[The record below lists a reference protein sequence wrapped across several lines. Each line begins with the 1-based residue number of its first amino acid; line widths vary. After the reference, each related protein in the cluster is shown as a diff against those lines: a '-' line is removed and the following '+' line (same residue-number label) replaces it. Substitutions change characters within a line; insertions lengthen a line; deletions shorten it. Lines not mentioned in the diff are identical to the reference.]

1 MLIPGR
7 AKALPVLFLTGRFAA
22 WRGPG
27 EAFGIAFAHTCR
39 MDESINS
46 GWKSLA
52 RGTVL
57 AAVVTSVLLVSNAPL
72 QRGALSI
79 SDFGMALFAFY
90 FALPAVALI
99 GLPLFLILRA
109 LGWVRWW
116 STALAGA
123 LGGALVT
130 IVLQLPD
137 TPNLR
142 HFPWMCGVGAAAAL
156 AFWWGATRRPKRN
169 SGIAEEAE

>member
-1 MLIPGR
+1 M
-7 AKALPVLFLTGRFAA
+7 
-22 WRGPG
+22 
-27 EAFGIAFAHTCR
+27 
-39 MDESINS
+39 
-46 GWKSLA
+46 
-52 RGTVL
+52 RGTLL
-57 AAVVTSVLLVSNAPL
+57 AAAATGVLLVSNAPL
-72 QRGALSI
+72 QCGSLSI

-123 LGGALVT
+123 AGGALVT

-137 TPNLR
+137 APNLR
-142 HFPWMCGVGAAAAL
+142 HFPWMCGVGAVAAL
-156 AFWWGATRRPKRN
+156 AFWWAATRRPRRN
-169 SGIAEEAE
+169 GGAAEEAQ

>member
-1 MLIPGR
+1 MGL
-7 AKALPVLFLTGRFAA
+7 
-22 WRGPG
+22 
-27 EAFGIAFAHTCR
+27 AHTRR
-39 MDESINS
+39 MDGSTRSE
-46 GWKSLA
+46 WKSLL
-52 RGTVL
+52 RGTML
-57 AAVVTSVLLVSNAPL
+57 AAAVAGVLLVCNAPL
-72 QRGALSI
+72 QRGSLSI

-116 STALAGA
+116 STASAGA

-137 TPNLR
+137 TPNPR

-156 AFWWGATRRPKRN
+156 AFWWAATRSPKRN
-169 SGIAEEAE
+169 SGVAEEAQ